1 MYRSVLALLFASVLL
16 LSGCAAERQRIPRE
30 KDTQGTD
37 MAGQSPGG
45 DGAVL
50 QASHRSGRLPEARGG
65 DHPGICRCLF
75 AAENGARIIPL
86 SVFDGA
92 GAIRVDG

>member
-37 MAGQSPGG
+37 MAGQSSDMSGEKG
-45 DGAVL
+45 MYKRLHTQYSSNNTVA
-50 QASHRSGRLPEARGG
+50 ASNAK
-65 DHPGICRCLF
+65 
-75 AAENGARIIPL
+75 
-86 SVFDGA
+86 
-92 GAIRVDG
+92 